1 MIWELLDI
9 PDQKE
14 PSYMMTENETN
25 DPKLFN
31 SENYSKFYK
40 DAFHLHVTS
49 SKHYCICYILCFIA
63 VLRVAY
69 LSKDLPA

>member
-1 MIWELLDI
+1 MTWELLDD
-9 PDQKE
+9 PHQKE

-40 DAFHLHVTS
+40 DAFHLYVTNS
-49 SKHYCICYILCFIA
+49 N
-63 VLRVAY
+63 
-69 LSKDLPA
+69 